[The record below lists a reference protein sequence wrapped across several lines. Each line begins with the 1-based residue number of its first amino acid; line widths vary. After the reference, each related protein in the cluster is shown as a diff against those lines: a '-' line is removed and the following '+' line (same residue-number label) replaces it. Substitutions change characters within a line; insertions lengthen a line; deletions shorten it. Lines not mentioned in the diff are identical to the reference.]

1 MEQKGVK
8 ELLEVVDCCVSMVNA
23 GVMVAKD
30 KKISFDDLTVLFM
43 VVPKL
48 VPAIEGVKEI
58 PAEIKDMSTAEAA
71 AVVAEVGAK
80 LAIDNEKAKA
90 VVENS
95 LKTLLAV
102 KDLIDACIELKK
114 A

>member
-1 MEQKGVK
+1 MSTGWQRVNPDTR
-8 ELLEVVDCCVSMVNA
+8 LLL
-23 GVMVAKD
+23 AKNR
-30 KKISFDDLTVLFM
+30 
-43 VVPKL
+43 PKL

-58 PAEIKDMSTAEAA
+58 PAELKDMSTAEAA

-90 VVENS
+90 VVDNS